1 MCYNVYIN
9 IIINKVEGGG
19 LLFRKLSIK
28 LKIIGSN
35 ILSWY
40 YALSK
45 FIKTN
50 TLAHRLFWLMFLCG
64 LIILAGAMGQH
75 HKNKDEYIKAM
86 TVSDIDQSLSFSKT
100 GTNFKLYPQKRNK
113 DMTIV
118 PFKLGDTENQSTHAE
133 DYKVTLMPIMR
144 ESLQKNIST
153 SVVFFG
159 SSGEGAIAIKGDLPK
174 EPVAIV
180 LTNHSNFATEDA
192 EAGEGKI
199 TIAGEET
206 KVDYNGVGFT
216 INAKAKNVKKDKL
229 INQDMSMSDLYFS
242 VFAKKQLDDIS
253 ANFEKSKKKEKQLE
267 NKKSSLIKDVKK
279 ANKALDKD
287 ENDVSLDNSVDS
299 ADTDE
304 SDGSSMDETIKDT
317 DTSNTDI
324 ENKRNE
330 LINNL
335 EDIKGNIKS
344 EQDYQ
349 EGLKNQSKEVTNY
362 TKNKVFDLLSI
373 HSDTQLRNNDD
384 VKK

>member
-1 MCYNVYIN
+1 M
-9 IIINKVEGGG
+9 
-19 LLFRKLSIK
+19 FRKLSIK
-28 LKIIGSN
+28 LKIYGSN

-40 YALSK
+40 YAVSK

-50 TLAHRLFWLMFLCG
+50 TLAYRLFWLLFFCG
-64 LIILAGAMGQH
+64 LIILAVAMGEH
-75 HKNKDEYIKAM
+75 HKNKEEYIKAM

-100 GTNFKLYPQKRNK
+100 GTDIKLYPQKRNK

-118 PFKLGDTENQSTHAE
+118 PFKLGDTDNQSAHAE
-133 DYKVTLMPIMR
+133 DYKVMLMPIMR
-144 ESLQKNIST
+144 ESLPKNIST

-180 LTNHSNFATEDA
+180 LTNQSDFATEDA
-192 EAGEGKI
+192 NAGEGKI

-206 KVDYNGVGFT
+206 EVDYNGVGFT

-253 ANFEKSKKKEKQLE
+253 TNFEKSKKKEKQLE
-267 NKKSSLIKDVKK
+267 NRKSSLIKDVKK

-287 ENDVSLDNSVDS
+287 ENDVSLDNSVNS
-299 ADTDE
+299 AATDE
-304 SDGSSMDETIKDT
+304 IDGSSMDETIKDT

-330 LINNL
+330 LINDL

-349 EGLKNQSKEVTNY
+349 EGLQNQSKEVTNY